1 MLEKLK
7 KYRNSEFAKNILKL
21 ASGSTVAQVISIL
34 CAPIVYRIYDR
45 SDYGL
50 LGLFMATTGII
61 AVFSTLQ
68 YLNTIL
74 IAKTEDESSIA
85 LSLNRFLNIFL
96 SLLCLL
102 LVFPIYYLIPNLL
115 NAQEFGA
122 YFFLIPLSIYFNGQN
137 EIFKTYA
144 NRKKEYNIILI
155 NTILIAVV
163 SPLLSIPLGL
173 IFDGP
178 FGLFFSLIFGQFTA
192 YVFLLLSL
200 KKKYNLD
207 LKTTEFKTLYSYAK
221 ENLNYP
227 KYILPTEFLGRYAR
241 QLPVFMINRFFGLEV
256 LGVYNLA
263 VRMLGLPSQ
272 LITGSIS
279 SVFKQRVAQEIAT
292 FGQAIKLFNKTLLSL
307 AAVVVLPIIVIT
319 LFGPELFG
327 FVFGEKWIA
336 AGEMSRI
343 LIWLFSV
350 QMIVSPLSY
359 LFLVRNRMKETFYC
373 HIYILVSCLCIFYW
387 SGAIMKYSLNTT
399 LIFYVVNYCLVYGYY
414 LIRSFQFSRD
424 YEG

>member
-21 ASGSTVAQVISIL
+21 ASGSTFAQVISIL

-50 LGLFMATTGII
+50 LGLFMASTGII

-102 LVFPIYYLIPNLL
+102 LIFPIYYLIPNLI

-200 KKKYNLD
+200 NKKYNLD
-207 LKTTEFKTLYSYAK
+207 LKTTEFKILYNYAK

-307 AAVVVLPIIVIT
+307 AVVVVLPIIVIT

-387 SGAIMKYSLNTT
+387 SGAIMKYRLNTT

>member
-102 LVFPIYYLIPNLL
+102 LVFPIYYLIPNLI

>member
-102 LVFPIYYLIPNLL
+102 LVFPIYYLIPNLI

-207 LKTTEFKTLYSYAK
+207 LKTTEFKTLYNYAK
-221 ENLNYP
+221 VNLNYP